1 MLAAAQDG
9 VHSIVIRPTLIY
21 GRGHGAHKDSVQVPK
36 MIAVAKK
43 HGTPRHVGRGLN
55 IWSHVHIDDVVDLYL
70 LALERAPAGSLFYV
84 ENGECAMRTIT
95 EAIGRV
101 QGNRP
106 PEDWP
111 VNEAFA
117 ELGAAAY
124 TSYGSNS
131 RVRAA
136 KARAMLGWQPKG
148 PPLIEE
154 IERGCYRD
162 EIRAAAPTS

>member
-1 MLAAAQDG
+1 M
-9 VHSIVIRPTLIY
+9 IRPSLIY
-21 GRGHGAHKDSVQVPK
+21 GRGLGVNAASVQVPK
-36 MIAVAKK
+36 LIDVARKAGK
-43 HGTPRHVGRGLN
+43 PRHVGRGLN

-84 ENGECAMRTIT
+84 ENGECPMRTIT

-111 VNEAFA
+111 VEQAYL
-117 ELGAAAY
+117 EWGAAAY
-124 TSYGSNS
+124 TSFGSNS

-136 KARAMLGWQPKG
+136 KARGMLAWQPKG

-162 EIRAAAPTS
+162 EIRGG